1 VPFSACGQKLSGR
14 TAVRACLASAAAA
27 LIMATAA
34 HADFKDVVA
43 ERFSSN
49 PEHIIVNLPPRPGT
63 WPGAIFTFNMR
74 FATKGGDPNDPALHR
89 GQKTR
94 IDISDGL
101 RLDASSKDSIWS
113 SFRLSPEAADTVD
126 AVMSFPDAQAVEM
139 SPADLLRHVETAPA
153 AATVAKRGQIPLI
166 VIRAYVGTP
175 LLTISRKAGTAADAW
190 ARVKAELEAGA
201 QVPSSI
207 QDSVSYTAGDPLVF
221 AFEVAQ
227 ISYDPSELSKG
238 NTKVVL
244 APLPGSLFAVREQ
257 ESDRALAAAEAAISA
272 ITGLSAH
279 EIQQKWLFVDP
290 ARPSLPV
297 AQAPEQ
303 LPFPPAAPAS
313 VNAPPAAIPAPV
325 PRPAAAQAV
334 VGGRPSLR
342 IQKGQ
347 SLRPKSARVKSNKHR
362 RTVR

>member
-1 VPFSACGQKLSGR
+1 
-14 TAVRACLASAAAA
+14 
-27 LIMATAA
+27 
-34 HADFKDVVA
+34 
-43 ERFSSN
+43 
-49 PEHIIVNLPPRPGT
+49 
-63 WPGAIFTFNMR
+63 
-74 FATKGGDPNDPALHR
+74 
-89 GQKTR
+89 
-94 IDISDGL
+94 
-101 RLDASSKDSIWS
+101 
-113 SFRLSPEAADTVD
+113 
-126 AVMSFPDAQAVEM
+126 
-139 SPADLLRHVETAPA
+139 
-153 AATVAKRGQIPLI
+153 LI

-190 ARVKAELEAGA
+190 AKVKAGLEAGA

-207 QDSVSYTAGDPLVF
+207 QDTVSYAAGDPLVF

-279 EIQQKWLFVDP
+279 EIQQKWIFVDP
-290 ARPSLPV
+290 ARPSAPV

-303 LPFPPAAPAS
+303 LPAAPVARAAA
-313 VNAPPAAIPAPV
+313 NPAPALVPAPV
-325 PRPAAAQAV
+325 PRPAAARAV

-347 SLRPKSARVKSNKHR
+347 SLKAKSTRMKSNKHR